1 MYNLLAS
8 IILCLV
14 ANAAAAQCVAGTAA
28 PTTQVRDGSGAGLI
42 RTSAAMP
49 GDSAPLRKAEGG
61 DLIKTAAT
69 GPREVPAMR
78 QPTTAPSQPK
88 ADAGGDDEQR
98 RRAGPAMLLAAVAVM
113 TAIALRRSGASGR

>member
-14 ANAAAAQCVAGTAA
+14 ANAAAAQCVAGTTA
-28 PTTQVRDGSGAGLI
+28 PATQVRSGTGLI

-78 QPTTAPSQPK
+78 QPTTASSQPK
-88 ADAGGDDEQR
+88 ADAAGDDEQR
-98 RRAGPAMLLAAVAVM
+98 RRTGPAMLLAAVAVM